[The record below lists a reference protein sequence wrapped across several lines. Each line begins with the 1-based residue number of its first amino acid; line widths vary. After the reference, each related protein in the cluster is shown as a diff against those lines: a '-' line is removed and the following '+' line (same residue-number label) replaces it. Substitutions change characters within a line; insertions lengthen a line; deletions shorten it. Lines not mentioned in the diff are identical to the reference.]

1 MGNKGSSH
9 SSTLSRGQGATSDIR
24 DALAS
29 LPGSAPT
36 NKTGRYFPQRPG
48 SATTLYRE
56 GGKTETETETETE
69 KEPTRA
75 SNLLRTRLIN
85 LAAAHL
91 PLGAEGVVLAS
102 LMHFLEVS
110 HRVSGREARSTLC
123 IWPCTGSV
131 PRHAQNTTYV
141 LLLFPPEVSMLL
153 SLSCRSHC
161 VCYRELVFDHL
172 NVFAPT

>member
-48 SATTLYRE
+48 SATTVPGGRKDRDRDRDRE
-56 GGKTETETETETE
+56 GTDT
-69 KEPTRA
+69 
-75 SNLLRTRLIN
+75 SLNLLRTRLIN
-85 LAAAHL
+85 HLAAAHL

-102 LMHFLEVS
+102 LMHLSIEVMS
-110 HRVSGREARSTLC
+110 SSLQQRGPIHLVHLALHWFCSPPRTKHDLRFALVSARGFDALVS
-123 IWPCTGSV
+123 
-131 PRHAQNTTYV
+131 
-141 LLLFPPEVSMLL
+141 LLPL
-153 SLSCRSHC
+153 SL
-161 VCYRELVFDHL
+161 
-172 NVFAPT
+172 FATGNLCSTI